1 MGITRL
7 NYLSNASGITPYLI
21 WSLRYL
27 CFKLK
32 LLHSLE
38 SGNSFGCILF
48 LSNLTTESGKVV
60 WIKVV
65 ENFVS
70 FPTILSTL
78 YLDSR
83 NSRYDCFTELLLLR
97 LVQKI
102 SKFWMFDNRCLE
114 EEEAEVV
121 EVFPHIH
128 HHHQQLL
135 NNSWQYRH
143 SSCKRWCRISRTNRV
158 VEHHAIS
165 VVNSWRAAPGVLSC
179 HWSIGSRWLASCS
192 GKATQHSAVRRPAE
206 GVVRVRT
213 TPGRSSR
220 LVGGI
225 RVWTSH

>member
-1 MGITRL
+1 MPL
-7 NYLSNASGITPYLI
+7 ESPPYLI
-21 WSLRYL
+21 WFVRYL

-78 YLDSR
+78 YLDSG

-102 SKFWMFDNRCLE
+102 FRMYSNLEISKFWMFDSKCLE
-114 EEEAEVV
+114 EEEAEIM
-121 EVFPHIH
+121 EVFPHIR
-128 HHHQQLL
+128 HHQHRLL
-135 NNSWQYRH
+135 KNSWQYRR
-143 SSCKRWCRISRTNRV
+143 SSCKRWCRISRTNRM
-158 VEHHAIS
+158 VEHHVIS
-165 VVNSWRAAPGVLSC
+165 VVNSWRAIP
-179 HWSIGSRWLASCS
+179 
-192 GKATQHSAVRRPAE
+192 
-206 GVVRVRT
+206 
-213 TPGRSSR
+213 
-220 LVGGI
+220 
-225 RVWTSH
+225 